1 MACGRGISGTYGY
14 DDLNRRQDIKL
25 KTATNGFWGD
35 RFVIQAHELAHES
48 VNKFAGNHLIFVR
61 SRLDYTV
68 ASKDLAAN
76 RRLEPLLPFLNITT
90 LFTSISVFFMSTLIT
105 S

>member
-25 KTATNGFWGD
+25 KTATKRFWGD
-35 RFVIQAHELAHES
+35 RFVIQAHQLAHES
-48 VNKFAGNHLIFVR
+48 VNKFAGNHLIFVG

-68 ASKDLAAN
+68 VAKDLATN
-76 RRLEPLLPFLNITT
+76 RRLEPRV
-90 LFTSISVFFMSTLIT
+90 SIFKHHHLIHIQLA
-105 S
+105 SSLCPH